1 MAVRPPPSVPRVCG
15 YRGALLATG
24 SLVVIGSGNAGQLA
38 WALFYLPAWI
48 VVAKLLGLYE
58 ADGRSLR
65 HLTVDEIPQIVLW
78 ALIGM
83 SGLSLF
89 LEVLPPGRPDASS
102 AIIAGTIAA
111 FCCGRATR
119 RRPLVLA
126 SRNSPRACRDR
137 RHCGEHEVGK
147 AKARALP
154 GSPHDHRRTA
164 LDARGARER
173 GGRMARGRRSSDR
186 HACVSRRA
194 EHREDRRHGP
204 RTRSAP
210 QHRSSGPDRVQR
222 RRPTGA
228 PRGAPGPR
236 VHDRRP
242 LAFDLVAE
250 AHSRRREQLGRAR
263 PALSG
268 VSRHRACDRARQPWT
283 GLLLTATRGAR
294 RTTFQDAQVPNDG
307 GERRGVAATVRA
319 GRRPRRARLQA
330 GVRSSDDPRRAV
342 VATVEPRRA
351 SAARQRVAGRD
362 EPRRSATRAGR
373 VRRPLLA

>member
-1 MAVRPPPSVPRVCG
+1 MDERHSADVHGPAQAKGVWPRRASPTWRYVLLRRFLA
-15 YRGALLATG
+15 YADIAAALLATG

-48 VVAKLLGLYE
+48 VIAKLLGLYE

-89 LEVLPPGRPDASS
+89 LEVLPPGSPDASS

-119 RRPLVLA
+119 QRPLVLA

-137 RHCGEHEVGK
+137 RHCREHDVGK

-154 GSPHDHRRTA
+154 GSPHDHRRRA

-194 EHREDRRHGP
+194 EHREDRRQRSANAEYSSASFLQAGP
-204 RTRSAP
+204 RSAP
-210 QHRSSGPDRVQR
+210 PSDWGTSRSS
-222 RRPTGA
+222 
-228 PRGAPGPR
+228 
-236 VHDRRP
+236 
-242 LAFDLVAE
+242 
-250 AHSRRREQLGRAR
+250 
-263 PALSG
+263 
-268 VSRHRACDRARQPWT
+268 
-283 GLLLTATRGAR
+283 
-294 RTTFQDAQVPNDG
+294 
-307 GERRGVAATVRA
+307 
-319 GRRPRRARLQA
+319 
-330 GVRSSDDPRRAV
+330 RSS
-342 VATVEPRRA
+342 
-351 SAARQRVAGRD
+351 S
-362 EPRRSATRAGR
+362 TRPVTSR
-373 VRRPLLA
+373 VRPCC